1 MFLDVG
7 IVVLRSIKG
16 SLTPPRVSIPNVKGV
31 TSNNTISLDTS
42 PAIIPACIAAPNATA
57 SIGSTPLSGDLPMT
71 SPTNFLTSGIL
82 VGPPIRT
89 ILLMSDFEILASVN
103 DFSIDCLHF
112 STILVIS
119 SSSLALV
126 SLISRFCGP
135 VE

>member
-1 MFLDVG
+1 VG

-16 SLTPPRVSIPNVKGV
+16 SLTPPSVSIPNVKGV
-31 TSNNTISLDTS
+31 TSSRTISLDTS

-57 SIGSTPLSGDLPMT
+57 SIGSTPLSGDLPIT
-71 SPTNFLTSGIL
+71 SPTNFLTRGIR

-89 ILLMSDFEILASVN
+89 ILLISDFEILASVN
-103 DFSIDCLHF
+103 ALSIDCLHF
-112 STILVIS
+112 STILVIN

-126 SLISRFCGP
+126 SLSSRFCGP